1 MNNKIM
7 INNTDFS
14 YQGKDKQLKNINLDI
29 SGGKCF
35 VIIGSSGSGKST
47 LTRLINGLI
56 PSFFE
61 GELKGDVFIGDKNI
75 NQMSSWEIG
84 GLVGNVFQDP
94 RSQFFA
100 NEVAGEI
107 AFGCENLG
115 LPHEEIIDRVHKSAK
130 KMEIENLLNTS
141 IYTLSYGIRQRVAI
155 CSASAM
161 EPDIYVF
168 DEPSANLDLHS
179 TYQFGELIQSLK
191 DEGKTIV
198 IVEHRLFYLKGIADN
213 YVFMKDGE
221 IVNNYTSQEIEKYST
236 NKLNEMGLR
245 TLCFR
250 DIVLENK
257 ESESK
262 QNSCKF
268 EVRNISKRYGKKL
281 LLDDI
286 TFKYDK
292 NEIIALTGVNAVGKS
307 TLGKIFAGLQKE
319 SKGQVL
325 LNDKSLNKKDR
336 LGEIWYIPQDL
347 DSQLFGEDLVDELIT
362 GMKDRDGLIE
372 KAEELLKRLGLF
384 ELKDRHPST
393 LSGGQKQR
401 LVLGVAMM
409 RNVSVVILDEPTSGL
424 DYRSMEQV
432 ASLIQEQ
439 RDLGTKFLIISHD
452 IEFIAKTCERVISL
466 ENAKIKEDYYLED
479 IEVLLKSMSYRRQ
492 NGCSCR

>member
-1 MNNKIM
+1 MNNKIL
-7 INNTDFS
+7 INNTEFS
-14 YQGKDKQLKNINLDI
+14 YKGKGKQLKNINLNI
-29 SGGKCF
+29 SAGKCF
-35 VIIGSSGSGKST
+35 VIVGSSGSGKST

-61 GELKGDVFIGDKNI
+61 GDLKGEVFIGDKNI
-75 NQMSSWEIG
+75 RELSSWEIG
-84 GLVGNVFQDP
+84 KLVGNVFQDP

-115 LPHEEIIDRVHKSAK
+115 LSHQKIVDRVHTSAEKMDIKS
-130 KMEIENLLNTS
+130 LLNTS

-168 DEPSANLDLHS
+168 DEPSANLDLQS
-179 TYQFGELIQSLK
+179 TYQFAELIQGLK

-213 YVFMKDGE
+213 YIFMKDGE
-221 IVNNYTSQEIEKYST
+221 IVNNYLSSEIEKYSSK
-236 NKLNEMGLR
+236 KLNEMGLR
-245 TLCFR
+245 TLCFG
-250 DIVLENK
+250 DIVLEK
-257 ESESK
+257 RQSQSI
-262 QNSCKF
+262 QNQCKF
-268 EVRNISKRYGKKL
+268 EVKNISKSYGKKL

-286 TFKYDK
+286 SFKFDK
-292 NEIIALTGVNAVGKS
+292 DEIIAITGVNAVGKS
-307 TLGKIFAGLQKE
+307 TLGKICAGLQKE
-319 SKGQVL
+319 TKGEVL
-325 LNDKSLNKKDR
+325 LNDILLNKKKR

-347 DSQLFGEDLVDELIT
+347 DSQLFGEDLVDELVT
-362 GMKDRDGLIE
+362 GMKNKEEYIE

-409 RNVSVVILDEPTSGL
+409 RNVSLVILDEPTSGL

-432 ASLIQEQ
+432 VNLIQEQ

-452 IEFIAKTCERVISL
+452 IEFIAKTCERVIAL
-466 ENAKIKEDYYLED
+466 ENGKIKDDYYLED
-479 IEVLLKSMSYRRQ
+479 IEVLLKSMEYRRK
-492 NGCSCR
+492 NGTDC